1 MQPNL
6 FLSSVEMNGG
16 TVRDG
21 ARSAFGVA
29 ICKWKWRETDQTVA
43 KGEERS
49 KVNRSSGGIHKESLQ
64 WGTHGSE
71 GCMNLLLSICANK
84 KGSQEW

>member
-1 MQPNL
+1 M
-6 FLSSVEMNGG
+6 
-16 TVRDG
+16 RDG

-43 KGEERS
+43 KGEEERS

-64 WGTHGSE
+64 WGGGDGSE
-71 GCMNLLLSICANK
+71 GCMNILLSIRANK
-84 KGSQEW
+84 RGSQEW